1 MAQMTVEKPTDA
13 QLTTLGVKDWPT
25 WSKEVS
31 TFPWHY
37 DAKETAY
44 VLEGEVTVTADNG
57 DQISFS
63 AGDLVTFEKGL
74 SCTWEVKQ
82 ALKKHYHFE

>member
-1 MAQMTVEKPTDA
+1 MAQMKVEKLTDEKLSA
-13 QLTTLGVKDWPT
+13 LGVYAWPT

-31 TFPWHY
+31 TFPWQY

-44 VLEGEVTVTADNG
+44 VLEGLVTVTADNG
-57 DQISFS
+57 EQVTFG
-63 AGDLVTFEKGL
+63 AGDLVSFEKGL

-82 ALKKHYHFE
+82 PLKKHYHFE